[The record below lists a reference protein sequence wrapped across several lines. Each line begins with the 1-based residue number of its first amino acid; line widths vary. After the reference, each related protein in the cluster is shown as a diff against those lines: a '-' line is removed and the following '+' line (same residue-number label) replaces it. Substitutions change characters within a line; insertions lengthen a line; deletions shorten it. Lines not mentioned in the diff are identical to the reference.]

1 MSGDQAVGLAY
12 DFVATQN
19 HSSARSRQLTAM
31 NATPILPGLSPVGAK
46 PLTATFD
53 AGRLSSDGGLIVLRE
68 AARRLGLAEVITGPL
83 CDARERKRVV
93 HTYADMALARMLM
106 ISAGYEDCDDIDA
119 LRADPALKLACGRCP
134 ESGTDLMSQ
143 PTLSRLENLAE
154 WRALTRVG
162 LGLMDLFC
170 RSFAHAPDRIVLDID
185 DTEDAVH
192 GAQQLALFNAH
203 YDGYCF
209 QPIVIFEA
217 TSGKPVAFV
226 LRPGKRPSGEEAAR
240 VLRHVIRRI
249 RRRWPHVEIL
259 VRGDGHYGC
268 ETVMAELEQTGC
280 DYIFGLPTNVRLD
293 EIAGPWRGLCEMR
306 RKPREGKVR
315 RFHQFQHRAGTW
327 SRTRSVITRVE
338 ATALGSDARFVVTSL
353 NGSGKVLYEKVYC
366 ARGRME
372 NLIKDLKLYTRAD
385 KTACHRWEANQFRL
399 FLHMG
404 AYWLLHTL
412 RRAAPRRSIWRGA
425 TFETLRRCFI
435 KVAVRVEEMK
445 SRIRIAFPA
454 SYAHASMLVL
464 LTGSIAARAP

>member
-1 MSGDQAVGLAY
+1 
-12 DFVATQN
+12 
-19 HSSARSRQLTAM
+19 
-31 NATPILPGLSPVGAK
+31 
-46 PLTATFD
+46 
-53 AGRLSSDGGLIVLRE
+53 VL
-68 AARRLGLAEVITGPL
+68 
-83 CDARERKRVV
+83 
-93 HTYADMALARMLM
+93 H
-106 ISAGYEDCDDIDA
+106 
-119 LRADPALKLACGRCP
+119 
-134 ESGTDLMSQ
+134 
-143 PTLSRLENLAE
+143 
-154 WRALTRVG
+154 
-162 LGLMDLFC
+162 
-170 RSFAHAPDRIVLDID
+170 
-185 DTEDAVH
+185 
-192 GAQQLALFNAH
+192 
-203 YDGYCF
+203 
-209 QPIVIFEA
+209 
-217 TSGKPVAFV
+217 
-226 LRPGKRPSGEEAAR
+226 
-240 VLRHVIRRI
+240 HVIGRI
-249 RRRWPHVEIL
+249 RRRWPRAEIL

-268 ETVMAELEQTGC
+268 ETVMAEREQTGC

-306 RKPREGKVR
+306 RKPREDKVR

-327 SRTRSVITRVE
+327 TRTRSVIARVE
-338 ATALGSDARFVVTSL
+338 ATALGSDVRFVVTSL

-454 SYAHASMLVL
+454 SYPHASMLVL